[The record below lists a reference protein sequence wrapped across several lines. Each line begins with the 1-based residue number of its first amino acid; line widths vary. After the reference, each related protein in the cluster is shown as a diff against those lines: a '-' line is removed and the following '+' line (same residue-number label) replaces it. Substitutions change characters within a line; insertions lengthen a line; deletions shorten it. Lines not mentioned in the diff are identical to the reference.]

1 MKPKTTQLELFY
13 LSPEERKF
21 LEMLRE
27 MQEIKE
33 DFMMLKSEL
42 LEVKSEMIK
51 TMDRAESIKQLAD
64 EIEVQGGYELES
76 KFLDLQDLPEIPN
89 SDEFFNND
97 GPSEDDTIH

>member
-33 DFMMLKSEL
+33 DFLMLKSEL

-51 TMDRAESIKQLAD
+51 TLDRTESIKQFAH
-64 EIEVQGGYELES
+64 ELES
-76 KFLDLQDLPEIPN
+76 KFLDLEDLPEIPN
-89 SDEFFNND
+89 TDEFFDNE

>member
-1 MKPKTTQLELFY
+1 MKPKTTQRELFY

-64 EIEVQGGYELES
+64 EIEVLRGYELES
-76 KFLDLQDLPEIPN
+76 KFLDLQDLPEILN

>member
-33 DFMMLKSEL
+33 DFLMLKSEL

-51 TMDRAESIKQLAD
+51 TLDRTESIKQFAD
-64 EIEVQGGYELES
+64 EIEVLRGYELES
-76 KFLDLQDLPEIPN
+76 KFLDLEDLPEIPN
-89 SDEFFNND
+89 SGEFFDNE